1 MYEILEKQSKQLS
14 RIISLLETNNKTQVH
29 IDHELEQSVDD
40 EDRMVSSLA
49 DIASSMTN
57 LSNSNK
63 SISGVKPSQDIM
75 VEANRAQ
82 AEATTK
88 HIKALKG
95 IHDLLERNE
104 KYNKIAFKAKDT
116 PIRTSFSD
124 DFRNIGEFFKNIKKS
139 ITSITPKGIGQGIAS
154 SISSRY
160 KDRLD
165 YIKNE
170 KNLGNTKS
178 EKELKV
184 DYNTRSQLLQRNV
197 KNEAALVKERG
208 SLTEEEFLK
217 GNSTFAKSY
226 SREKRVIG
234 KGLKE
239 TDSRYSLDERP
250 NLEDRLTA
258 RQNNKFKR
266 DAEQILNVANE
277 KARNIPAMSRIN
289 LDTSIPNAQRSV
301 EQLRSQPQEIP
312 TETPRITKEDTSES
326 NRATSVYQQ
335 TQLRNFEEQKT
346 ILSDQLDTQKEI
358 LGVIKEISNKPLQ
371 NSAPTSNGGGI
382 GDTLLSGAKS
392 IAKSGGNALKKIGSV
407 ASRFMGA
414 AAIPLAVGAVGAAV
428 ANVAANEYS
437 DSFGEGGFDL
447 VKKLHEEGTIDYN
460 ATVAGFNPSE
470 ILDWEAIQKL
480 DPKDIKTLMNS
491 GVEFGREDTSK
502 LHQLYTDKMIT
513 GSSDNKGTVKPEA
526 VKPEAVKPTK
536 VVTKEGVSVNQ
547 EGWGNSTK
555 PEAVKPEAVKQ
566 SQAEIVYNKSRE
578 NTNTNTAPQ
587 NSPNNVVNAPT
598 INNNS
603 SITQNVIPLPVR
615 NPDNTV
621 QKYVASRYSNQ

>member
-14 RIISLLETNNKTQVH
+14 RIISLLESNNKTQVH

-63 SISGVKPSQDIM
+63 PLAGAKPSQDII

-116 PIRTSFSD
+116 PIHTSFGD
-124 DFRNIGEFFKNIKKS
+124 DFRNIGEFFKNITKS
-139 ITSITPKGIGQGIAS
+139 IAGITPKGIGQGIAS
-154 SISSRY
+154 SVSSRY

-170 KNLGNTKS
+170 KNLGNTKT

-184 DYNTRSQLLQRNV
+184 DYDTRSKLLQRNV

-217 GNSTFAKSY
+217 GNSAFAKSY

-239 TDSRYSLDERP
+239 TDSRYSLDENP
-250 NLEDRLTA
+250 EVEARLTA

-289 LDTSIPNAQRSV
+289 LDTPIPNAQRSV
-301 EQLRSQPQEIP
+301 EQLRSQPQEIS
-312 TETPRITKEDTSES
+312 TETPRITKEDTTES

-335 TQLRNFEEQKT
+335 TQLRNFEEQKS
-346 ILSDQLDTQKEI
+346 ILSDQLVTQKEI

-371 NSAPTSNGGGI
+371 NSSPTSNGGGI

-407 ASRFMGA
+407 ASKVMGA
-414 AAIPLAVGAVGAAV
+414 AAIPLAVGVAGAAV
-428 ANVAANEYS
+428 ANIAANEYS

-502 LHQLYTDKMIT
+502 LHKLYTAKMIT
-513 GSSDNKGTVKPEA
+513 GSSDNKGTV
-526 VKPEAVKPTK
+526 
-536 VVTKEGVSVNQ
+536 
-547 EGWGNSTK
+547 K

-578 NTNTNTAPQ
+578 NTNTNTASQ
-587 NSPNNVVNAPT
+587 NAPSSVVNAPT